1 MNEDA
6 YKKLKRLETEVDDFM
21 KYAEYWISEYKKQ
34 GKNIT
39 PLLLELKR
47 YKKYY
52 SLK

>member
-47 YKKYY
+47 YKKNY
-52 SLK
+52 SSK